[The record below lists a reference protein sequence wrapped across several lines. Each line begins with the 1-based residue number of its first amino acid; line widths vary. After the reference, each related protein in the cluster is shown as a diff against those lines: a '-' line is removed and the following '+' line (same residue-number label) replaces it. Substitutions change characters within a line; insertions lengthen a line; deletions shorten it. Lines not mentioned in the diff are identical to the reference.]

1 MDQGQRQAS
10 VALPAAT
17 TAPRD
22 ARRFTVETLRS
33 WGALSSIEEAELI
46 VSELVTNALRHAS
59 SPTRVA
65 LAADGDCL
73 RIEVADLGQG
83 GAVRRRAA
91 PEDTGGRGLL
101 LVEAMADRWG
111 SHHDGHEHVVWCE
124 IPL

>member
-1 MDQGQRQAS
+1 MKGERQAS

-22 ARRFTVETLRS
+22 ARRFTLDTLRR
-33 WGALSSIEEAELI
+33 WGVLSAIEEAQLI

-59 SPTRVA
+59 SPSRVA
-65 LAADGDCL
+65 LSADGHCL
-73 RIEVADLGQG
+73 RIEVADLGEG

-91 PEDTGGRGLL
+91 PQDTGGRGLL

-111 SHHDGHEHVVWCE
+111 AHHDGYEHVVWCE

>member
-1 MDQGQRQAS
+1 MGAQRHAS

-22 ARRFTVETLRS
+22 ARRFTVETLQT
-33 WGALSSIEEAELI
+33 WGVDGMKEEAELI

-59 SPTRVA
+59 SPSRVA
-65 LAADGDCL
+65 LSATDSCL
-73 RIEVADLGQG
+73 RIEVADDGPG
-83 GAVRRRAA
+83 SAVRRQAV
-91 PEDTGGRGLL
+91 PEDTSGRGLM

-124 IPL
+124 LAL

>member
-1 MDQGQRQAS
+1 MDQGHRHAS

-33 WGALSSIEEAELI
+33 WGAVSSIEEAELI

-59 SPTRVA
+59 SPSRLA

-73 RIEVADLGQG
+73 RIEVADQGGG

-91 PEDTGGRGLL
+91 PQDAGGRGLM

-111 SHHDGHEHVVWCE
+111 SHRDEHEHLVWCE

>member
-1 MDQGQRQAS
+1 MEGQRRAS
-10 VALPAAT
+10 VDLPAAT

-22 ARRFTVETLRS
+22 ARRFTVDTLRS
-33 WGALSSIEEAELI
+33 WGVDGAVEEAELI

-59 SPTRVA
+59 SPSRLV
-65 LAADGDCL
+65 LAADGACL
-73 RIEVADLGQG
+73 RIEVADNGAG
-83 GAVRRRAA
+83 GAVRRRSR

-124 IPL
+124 IVV